1 MAIAGRLARNIRR
14 RRGEAFQRAFA
25 RKLGIS
31 QSTLA
36 RIENAGQ
43 NTTLKTLQQIMKVLE
58 CGIGELFDL
67 VQPPPECRV
76 KGGDCAY
83 QDDNF

>member
-1 MAIAGRLARNIRR
+1 MSDIAKRLAMNIRLER
-14 RRGEAFQRAFA
+14 ADIPQRAFA

-43 NTTLKTLQQIMKVLE
+43 NTTLSTLEQIMKALK
-58 CGIGELFDL
+58 CDIDGLL
-67 VQPPPECRV
+67 
-76 KGGDCAY
+76 K
-83 QDDNF
+83 

>member
-1 MAIAGRLARNIRR
+1 MNIRR
-14 RRGEAFQRAFA
+14 ARADIPQRAFA

-43 NTTLKTLQQIMKVLE
+43 NTTLLTLEQIMKALK
-58 CGIGELFDL
+58 CDIGELF
-67 VQPPPECRV
+67 
-76 KGGDCAY
+76 K
-83 QDDNF
+83 